1 MRPAINPRNITP
13 FKIHQF
19 GIKREEGYTEHRQEN
34 TYFVPVKHNFAHHI
48 EDQNYMTPFSLQP
61 TELLKLSYKYQC
73 YGICHI
79 GWVLAKV
86 YVK

>member
-19 GIKREEGYTEHRQEN
+19 GIKRGEGYTEHRQEN

-48 EDQNYMTPFSLQP
+48 EDQNYMTPFHFNPLNY
-61 TELLKLSYKYQC
+61 LNFLININVM
-73 YGICHI
+73 G
-79 GWVLAKV
+79 
-86 YVK
+86 YVTLGGC